1 MSRAPVPPISKR
13 VQQYISNNY
22 GLRTFVTGDLNDKH
36 FMCVF
41 LADFKNLTQVHHS
54 VPYFTFRSEAGK
66 TRVLIS
72 PDRDE
77 RLDTT
82 QLTIIIKFGLQALG
96 AIK

>member
-1 MSRAPVPPISKR
+1 MGRAPVLPLAKR

-22 GLRTFVTGDLNDKH
+22 GLKTFVTSDLNDKH
-36 FMCVF
+36 FICVF
-41 LADFKNLTQVHHS
+41 LADFQDLTQVHHD